1 MEVLHTLHMDLC
13 EPMKMQSIT
22 GKKYVLVI
30 VVDYSRF
37 TWVRFLRTK
46 DVTPEVIIKL
56 IKQLLARLNKTVRI
70 IRTNNGTEFIIKQLV
85 QFYESIGITHQ

>member
-13 EPMKMQSIT
+13 KPMKMQSII

-56 IKQLLARLNKTVRI
+56 IKQLLARLNKTIRI
-70 IRTNNGTEFIIKQLV
+70 IQTNNGTEFIIKQLV

>member
-1 MEVLHTLHMDLC
+1 M
-13 EPMKMQSIT
+13 
-22 GKKYVLVI
+22 YVLVI
-30 VVDYSRF
+30 VVDYSRV

-56 IKQLLARLNKTVRI
+56 IKQLLARLNKTDGI
-70 IRTNNGTEFIIKQLV
+70 IRSNDGTEFIIKQLV